1 MPYDTKDKIGT
12 NLVVVGVAFS
22 DDSMGARLAHW
33 VHGLQKGIYWETV
46 VCQAILM
53 QQILWMLEGKKYE
66 PEGDC
71 VARLNL
77 PRGILS
83 HFSRQQVQCA
93 ELITLAPEAPSR
105 KLRVALLQREVFK
118 GRTRHGVS
126 SKFDVLAAWF
136 QN

>member
-1 MPYDTKDKIGT
+1 MPCDTKDKIGT
-12 NLVVVGVAFS
+12 NLVVVGVAFGN
-22 DDSMGARLAHW
+22 DSVGARLAHW
-33 VHGLQKGIYWETV
+33 VHGLRKGIYWETAG
-46 VCQAILM
+46 CQAILM
-53 QQILWMLEGKKYE
+53 QQISWMLEGKKYE

-83 HFSRQQVQCA
+83 HFRRQQVQCA

-118 GRTRHGVS
+118 GRTRHVVS
-126 SKFDVLAAWF
+126 SKFDVLGAWF